1 MKSAGSR
8 KLLFHNES
16 ARENWSSK
24 AMNAWRKAAMKGG
37 KTWRHFKK
45 KRWTATKI
53 DRLKKKYKVGRSKLT
68 FESAKMACLSEG
80 LELASIFDEAENAAL
95 ASLIKGQE
103 VWMHFLP
110 NLQANFQREIV
121 QIRSKMWYIHT
132 ILTKM
137 CTKYVGF

>member
-1 MKSAGSR
+1 
-8 KLLFHNES
+8 
-16 ARENWSSK
+16 
-24 AMNAWRKAAMKGG
+24 MKGIIIFSSVPSY
-37 KTWRHFKK
+37 RVNFFLFFFK
-45 KRWTATKI
+45 
-53 DRLKKKYKVGRSKLT
+53 DR
-68 FESAKMACLSEG
+68 
-80 LELASIFDEAENAAL
+80 
-95 ASLIKGQE
+95 E